1 MPNFRSTFRPFRLLY
16 WAGILRLI
24 VRKSFALP
32 ILVKTPIHAWLA
44 LGLSALVGVGVL
56 GCPGVIPFTEQ
67 LWLLVGPALVVDYFA
82 GDAKPAA
89 VLVVA
94 SILLVVFMATR
105 AMRLGRIGV
114 RFWVGS
120 PKCLPSLALLNGAQS
135 SANQAIPLCSSVGF
149 DDHKTPLNVRM
160 SLGAFCRQVF
170 VAMLFP
176 SYAHKM
182 RRIAAWP
189 VATGV
194 MNLFSRLNI
203 PNDQKVCS
211 FVRGCQLS
219 VQPELSVSILGHPSS
234 PVPAAG
240 HVIDLHVFGQSDVG
254 VFRWS
259 SCFGHNSIPSRRFF
273 SLPINFNHQK
283 LDDADVH
290 GGDLNIPVDVVRNDC
305 LHASAF
311 PFFRKLQDVFGEL
324 LFPCC
329 LAFGH
334 NEKPTIVLKGKSAT
348 DVRQSGQ
355 RLANYWFSLPVFSR
369 PLSGRAPFLPQSILT
384 ST

>member
-56 GCPGVIPFTEQ
+56 GRPGVIPFTEQ
-67 LWLLVGPALVVDYFA
+67 LGFLVGSVLVVDYLA

-89 VLVVA
+89 ILVVA
-94 SILLVVFMATR
+94 SILIVVFMATW

-120 PKCLPSLALLNGAQS
+120 PKRLPSLALLNGTQS
-135 SANQAIPLCSSVGF
+135 SANQAIPLYSSVGF
-149 DDHKTPLNVRM
+149 DDHKTSLNVRV
-160 SLGAFCRQVF
+160 SLGAFCWQVF

-176 SYAHKM
+176 SHAHKM

-189 VATGV
+189 VAAGV

-219 VQPELSVSILGHPSS
+219 VQPELSVSIFGHPSS

-240 HVIDLHVFGQSDVG
+240 HVIDLHVFSQPDVG

-259 SCFGHNSIPSRRFF
+259 SCFGHKSIPFRRFF
-273 SLPINFNHQK
+273 GLPINFNHQK

-290 GGDLNIPVDVVRNDC
+290 GGDLNIPVDVVGNDC
-305 LHASAF
+305 FHATAF

-324 LFPCC
+324 FFPCC

-334 NEKPTIVLKGKSAT
+334 NQNPAVASDGKSANEA
-348 DVRQSGQ
+348 RHPKQ
-355 RLANYWFSLPVFSR
+355 RLVDSIVTLFSR
-369 PLSGRAPFLPQSILT
+369 PLSGRAPFLPQFIPT